1 MRVCRRLISSIPAK
15 ALAVLFA
22 AGSISLSSPVLAGGY
37 PGEITVNVN
46 YELQVTLP
54 DDSLETLGNTLD
66 QSSSMVYHRINK
78 ECEEMRKHF
87 AESCKLIKL
96 SVQNGRRSNRR
107 QNDVQSVSLRA
118 NASFAIRL
126 RAPKE

>member
-1 MRVCRRLISSIPAK
+1 MTDFRRLTRPFCLK
-15 ALAVLFA
+15 AITVLLGF
-22 AGSISLSSPVLAGGY
+22 SLAGPASARGF
-37 PGEITVNVN
+37 PGEVTVNVS

-66 QSSSMVYHRINK
+66 QSSNMVYHRINK

-96 SVQNGRRSNRR
+96 NVQNGRHSNRR

-118 NASFAIRL
+118 NASFAVRM
-126 RAPKE
+126 REPAE

>member
-1 MRVCRRLISSIPAK
+1 MFDLSRLTRSIPAK
-15 ALAVLFA
+15 TIAVLFA
-22 AGSISLSSPVLAGGY
+22 AGSLSFADPASARGF
-37 PGEITVNVN
+37 PGEVTVNVS

-66 QSSSMVYHRINK
+66 QSSNMVYHRINK

-96 SVQNGRRSNRR
+96 NVQNGRRSNRR
-107 QNDVQSVSLRA
+107 QGDVQSVSLRA
-118 NASFAIRL
+118 NASFAVRM
-126 RAPKE
+126 REPAE